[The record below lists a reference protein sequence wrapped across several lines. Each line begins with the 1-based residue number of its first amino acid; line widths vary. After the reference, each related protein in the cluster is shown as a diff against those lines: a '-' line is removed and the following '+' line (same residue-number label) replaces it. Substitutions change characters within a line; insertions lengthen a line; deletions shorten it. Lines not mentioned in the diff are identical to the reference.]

1 MTLQELKTWINELP
15 EEFMDYGVVH
25 AEVIRTEEDAS
36 DEDDDTFTIRL
47 DKPITALTVD
57 QESKEIL
64 IMNDYDGD
72 PDDLEDIDPH
82 DWKEFGNK
90 E

>member
-1 MTLQELKTWINELP
+1 MTLQELKTWIDGLP
-15 EEFMDYGVVH
+15 EDLMEFEVVH
-25 AEVIRTEEDAS
+25 AEVIRLEEDDS
-36 DEDDDTFTIRL
+36 DEDDFTVRL

-57 QESKEIL
+57 MDSKEIL

-72 PDDLEDIDPH
+72 VDDLGFDEDPH
-82 DWKEFGNK
+82 DGKEFGTK